1 MTLIFPPCIFLS
13 SLCSFSS
20 IWIFAASP
28 FTPVDIQK
36 IKAVIEEAEKI
47 IQQAP
52 NSNAEKSM
60 EALRENANVLK
71 SLRVDS
77 NRRRSQSSNSSV
89 SNDSTISDS
98 TMNGMEDFKF
108 TYEEESDPETFFIP
122 YVWEAIV
129 CTVTASSL
137 EWDRMNI
144 KAFAIIH
151 HLSNSGGDDDEVPS
165 NTEFAEDVDDVV

>member
-1 MTLIFPPCIFLS
+1 
-13 SLCSFSS
+13 
-20 IWIFAASP
+20 
-28 FTPVDIQK
+28 
-36 IKAVIEEAEKI
+36 
-47 IQQAP
+47 
-52 NSNAEKSM
+52 M
-60 EALRENANVLK
+60 EALRENANILK

-151 HLSNSGGDDDEVPS
+151 HLSNSGGDDDELSVRNNWGNFDGRQNCDLYREELLKVIAKNLGS
-165 NTEFAEDVDDVV
+165 ILFTSSCVNGHFILGSY